1 MISKVFSFLKKNF
14 KWFVWAIGLIA
25 IVVMGGVLSNSKKQ
39 NHDYKV
45 RIEALES
52 EIADK
57 DQLIEKLASLEA
69 IRCEVSI
76 TVKNTAV
83 MGSNK
88 SGNISQDAE
97 QIAIYLREELLNNL
111 KKK

>member
-57 DQLIEKLASLEA
+57 VQLIEKLASLEA

-97 QIAIYLREELLNNL
+97 QIAIYLREELFNNL

>member
-1 MISKVFSFLKKNF
+1 MTKVFSFIKKNL
-14 KWFVWAIGLIA
+14 KWFVLAAGLVA
-25 IVVMGGVLSNSKKQ
+25 IVVMGGVLSNSKKK

-45 RIEALES
+45 QIEALES

-57 DQLIEKLASLEA
+57 NQLIEKLAALEA

-97 QIAIYLREELLNNL
+97 QIATYLREELINDL
-111 KKK
+111 KEK